1 MTPMAPRPSRRV
13 LLTLLAAAGAVS
25 AAGAYVWKANPEAL
39 IGNIL
44 RRRFPDVKVSSSSV
58 PALTRDIIAAR
69 FQTFGRRLALE
80 SGSRAAGIIG
90 LDPLAEWKLTAD
102 QFSQLE
108 RKVVTFFILGSDFLD
123 VKDPKS
129 GLVTYVAMP
138 ELCPNRFA
146 EYD

>member
-1 MTPMAPRPSRRV
+1 MLA
-13 LLTLLAAAGAVS
+13 LLTAAGAASV
-25 AAGAYVWKANPEAL
+25 AGTFAWKADPEAL
-39 IGNIL
+39 IGKIFS
-44 RRRFPDVKVSSSSV
+44 RRFPGVRVNATSIA
-58 PALTRDIIAAR
+58 ALTRDIKAAR

-80 SGSRAAGIIG
+80 GGARAAGIVG
-90 LDPLAEWKLTAD
+90 LDALAQWKLTAT

-129 GLVTYVAMP
+129 DLVAYEAAP
-138 ELCPNRFA
+138 EVCPNRFA

>member
-1 MTPMAPRPSRRV
+1 MLAF
-13 LLTLLAAAGAVS
+13 LAAAGAAS
-25 AAGAYVWKANPEAL
+25 AAGGYVWKAGPDAL
-39 IGNIL
+39 IGKIL
-44 RRRFPDVKVSSSSV
+44 SRRFPGVRINATSIA
-58 PALTRDIIAAR
+58 ALTRDIKAAR

-80 SGSRAAGIIG
+80 GGARAAGIVG
-90 LDPLAEWKLTAD
+90 LDALAQWKLTAA

-108 RKVVTFFILGSDFLD
+108 RKVITFFILGSDFLD

-129 GLVTYVAMP
+129 ELVTYGAMP